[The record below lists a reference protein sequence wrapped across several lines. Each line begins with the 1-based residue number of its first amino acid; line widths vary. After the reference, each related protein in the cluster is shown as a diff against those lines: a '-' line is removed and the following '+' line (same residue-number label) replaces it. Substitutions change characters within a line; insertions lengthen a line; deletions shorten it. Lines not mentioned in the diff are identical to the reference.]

1 MAYTVKEVAAMSGV
15 SVRTLHFYDES
26 GLLKPAYCG
35 ANGYRYYE
43 EAQLLEL
50 QQILFYREL
59 GFELKEIRRVLS
71 RGDFEKIAALEAHR
85 AALEGQVS
93 RTHALIA
100 TIDQTIDHLKGVK
113 RMQSEEMFAGFRVE
127 AGKARFDEEVKL
139 GGEPSDC
146 KVSGRDTAGALA
158 VFEFTGLGGG
168 PRHLHRE
175 QDEWIY
181 VLEGDVEY
189 EVGGQR
195 SRLRAGESVF
205 LPRGV
210 THVWATANGEPA
222 KILDIYQPAGKM
234 EEFFR
239 EIGKYSVIHEEMRF
253 EEFQQFFRE
262 HGMELTGPPLL
273 GQWKV
278 EEDGRMVHMG

>member
-26 GLLKPAYCG
+26 GLLKPAFCG
-35 ANGYRYYE
+35 GNGYRYYE

-59 GFELKEIRRVLS
+59 GFELKEIRRVLG

-85 AALEGQVS
+85 AALESHVS

-100 TIDQTIDHLKGVK
+100 TIDKTIDHLKGVK

-139 GGEPSDC
+139 GGEPIDC
-146 KVSGRDTAGALA
+146 KVSARDTAGALA

-168 PRHLHRE
+168 PRHAHRD

-181 VLEGDVEY
+181 VLDGDVDF
-189 EVGGQR
+189 EVGGKR
-195 SRLRAGESVF
+195 SRVRAGECVF

-210 THVWATANGEPA
+210 THVWATASGA
-222 KILDIYQPAGKM
+222 AVKILDVYQPAGKM
-234 EEFFR
+234 EEFYR
-239 EIGKYSVIHEEMRF
+239 EVGKYSVIHEEMRF
-253 EEFQQFFRE
+253 EKFQQLFRD
-262 HGMELTGPPLL
+262 HGMDLTGPPLL
-273 GQWKV
+273 GQWRV
-278 EEDGRMVHMG
+278 EEDGRMVHVG